1 MPPVR
6 FGPRQILEYDGRY
19 GVLICHECR
28 YAIQK
33 SALQSH
39 LLRHKI
45 YRTDR
50 QQLVALIS
58 ELDLLEPDDVPLPPA
73 QSPPVDGLPVIAGYR
88 CTAPGCANLC
98 ASLKRMKGHWRE
110 SHGLADAS
118 LARPAKLQTFFRG
131 TKIRYFEVTPTTE
144 DEVGDEDED
153 EANSEH
159 GEADED
165 AAMEVQGDG
174 NYRQSTTPTTPP
186 NPTQPSVNVDLETLS
201 YFHHFTSATILT
213 LPNPQGPQSAAPYWQ
228 ENVVPQALRQQWL
241 MCGLLALS
249 ACHLAAFPDNATAQ
263 QQHRNQASRFSA
275 EFRTGCEETTA
286 TAAEELRE
294 IATQIECLLRC
305 AHWALAES
313 SSDQRIM
320 PEPGVPEHLRCIMTT
335 IQGTISHAAPHNPET
350 PSYATRILRWNS
362 PDTGNSVL
370 AEIRKRLRDLPSR
383 MANTFGKPENIQDV
397 FVLLSAVAS
406 LGECCDTSFA
416 SEEVGLAWWG
426 MAAWWTRVP
435 LHFQEL
441 VALHDPA
448 ALVVVAHWA
457 ALMVNRTERCG
468 CWLVKGLSM
477 TVLLRIAERLPE
489 DDDGSVQRLVALTI
503 AA

>member
-1 MPPVR
+1 MPPAR

-33 SALQSH
+33 NALQSH

-50 QQLVALIS
+50 QQLVALIN
-58 ELDLLEPDDVPLPPA
+58 ELDLLEPDDVPLPPPE
-73 QSPPVDGLPVIAGYR
+73 SPPVDGLPVIAGYR

-98 ASLKRMKGHWRE
+98 ASLKRMRGHWRE

-144 DEVGDEDED
+144 DEDDADSERGEDDEDD
-153 EANSEH
+153 EM
-159 GEADED
+159 GEQER
-165 AAMEVQGDG
+165 G
-174 NYRQSTTPTTPP
+174 NDRQPTTSTIPP
-186 NPTQPSVNVDLETLS
+186 NPPNPPNLPNPPVNVDLETLS

-213 LPNPQGPQSAAPYWQ
+213 LPNPQGPRSAPQYWLT
-228 ENVVPQALRQQWL
+228 NVVPQALRQKWL
-241 MCGLLALS
+241 TCGLLALS
-249 ACHLAAFPDNATAQ
+249 ACHLATFPDIATVQ
-263 QQHRNQASRFSA
+263 QQHRKRAADFSS
-275 EFRTGCEETTA
+275 EFRTGWEEA
-286 TAAEELRE
+286 TAMTAEGMRE
-294 IATQIECLLRC
+294 TATQIECLLRC

-313 SSDQRIM
+313 PSDQRIM
-320 PEPGVPEHLRCIMTT
+320 PEPGVPEHLQCIMTT
-335 IQGTISHAAPHNPET
+335 IQSTIPFAAPLEPET
-350 PSYATRILRWNS
+350 PTYATRILRWNS
-362 PDTGNSVL
+362 PETGNSVL
-370 AEIRKRLRDLPSR
+370 AEIRNRLRDLPSR

-397 FVLLSAVAS
+397 FVLLSAVAA

-416 SEEVGLAWWG
+416 SEEVGPAWWG
-426 MAAWWTRVP
+426 MATWWARVP
-435 LHFQEL
+435 LNFQEL
-441 VALHDPA
+441 VAGHDPA

-468 CWLVKGLSM
+468 CWLVKGLCM
-477 TVLLRIAERLPE
+477 TILLRIAERLPE
-489 DDDGSVQRLVALTI
+489 DEDGSVQRLIALTI

>member
-50 QQLVALIS
+50 QQLVALING
-58 ELDLLEPDDVPLPPA
+58 LDLLEPDDVPLPPPE
-73 QSPPVDGLPVIAGYR
+73 SPPVDGLPVIAGYR

-110 SHGLADAS
+110 SHGLADSS

-144 DEVGDEDED
+144 DEDDADSEHDED
-153 EANSEH
+153 
-159 GEADED
+159 DED
-165 AAMEVQGDG
+165 DDMGEQEGGKD
-174 NYRQSTTPTTPP
+174 RQPTASTSPP
-186 NPTQPSVNVDLETLS
+186 NPPNPSVNVDLETLS
-201 YFHHFTSATILT
+201 YFHHFASATILT
-213 LPNPQGPQSAAPYWQ
+213 LPNPQGPRSAPQYWQ
-228 ENVVPQALRQQWL
+228 AIVVPQALRQKWL

-249 ACHLAAFPDNATAQ
+249 ACHLAAFPDNATAE
-263 QQHRNQASRFSA
+263 QQHRKRAAEFSS
-275 EFRTGCEETTA
+275 EFRTGWEETTA
-286 TAAEELRE
+286 ADAEEMRGT
-294 IATQIECLLRC
+294 ATQIGCFLRC

-320 PEPGVPEHLRCIMTT
+320 PEPGVPEHLQSIMTT
-335 IQGTISHAAPHNPET
+335 IQSTIPPAAPHDPET
-350 PSYATRILRWNS
+350 PTYATRILRWSS
-362 PDTGNSVL
+362 PEAGTGNSAV
-370 AEIRKRLRDLPSR
+370 AEIRNRLRDLPSR
-383 MANTFGKPENIQDV
+383 MATTFGKPENIQDV
-397 FVLLSAVAS
+397 FVLLSAVAA

-416 SEEVGLAWWG
+416 SEEVGPAWWG
-426 MAAWWTRVP
+426 MATWWTRVP

-441 VALHDPA
+441 VARHDPA

-477 TVLLRIAERLPE
+477 TILLRIAERLPD